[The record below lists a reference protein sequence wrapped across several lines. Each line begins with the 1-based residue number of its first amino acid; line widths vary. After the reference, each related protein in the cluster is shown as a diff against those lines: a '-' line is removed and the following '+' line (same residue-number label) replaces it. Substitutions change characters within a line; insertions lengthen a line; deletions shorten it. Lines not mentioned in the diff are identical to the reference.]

1 MPRSIAEPS
10 PIVRSQLE
18 SFAVRVALIALA
30 SLLLAG
36 LYAQTALFARLE
48 WWGDDVQHRLTGA
61 QLPFEH
67 VLVFDVDEESMQR
80 LDAELGAWPYPRDVY
95 ARVARYLSEQG
106 AAAVAYDILF
116 SEARAGDEA
125 FAAALGRGSVL
136 AGAALPFTLRRPPS
150 YHAQIARLA
159 LFSAAAAPQ
168 AAALARS
175 WTDLTLPLEKFTPPG
190 GARVGVI
197 SGSLDGD
204 GSLRRVHLLHLAY
217 GEILPSLPLAA
228 LLPTQPAGALRV
240 ESDGLRLGSRHWWL
254 AGDGTAALRYPANAR
269 ALPVAPFYQLAMAA
283 GGAAGVEHVAE
294 MVRGKI
300 VFIGSSTA
308 ILGDFAFTP
317 AGRLPG
323 LHLAALTS
331 EMLLAGQVLRPNRL
345 AWDALLLALALAPPA
360 WTLRRA
366 RSARPRE
373 FALSAL
379 GVVALV
385 AAAGV
390 ALHAGGQQS
399 RWMLAIHAGIVA
411 QVLVLATWLL
421 ALYGERQ
428 RLYYEKLAAEQ
439 ATRMKTAFLN
449 RMTHELRTPLT
460 AIMGFNKINE
470 LTDEL
475 GREQRTKNSAIIGR
489 NCEHLLALV
498 NENLDIAAIEAGQ
511 LRIEPRPAD
520 PTALLEDAVATM
532 RVLAVQKGLLLTLA
546 LPQPLPAALQIDP
559 LRVRQ
564 VLLNLL
570 GNAVK
575 FTETGG
581 VELEATWSAD
591 RLAVT
596 VRDSGPGIAPQEIA
610 RVFEPFERAVG
621 AAVEGSGLGLA
632 LTRELVRLM
641 DGTIE
646 VTSEPGQGTCFLV
659 RIAAPQAVAAAR
671 AAESAAAPS
680 TGALSGRV
688 LLAEDNRDLRALL
701 QFQLAELGLQCTA
714 VADGFAA
721 VEAARSDEFDV
732 LVFDLEMPRMDGYEA
747 AHVLRARGD
756 DRPILA
762 LTAHERGREAER
774 ALREGCDRVLGKP
787 CPPSQLRAAL
797 APLLEQRAGRR
808 PAPAAAAGDATKHEL
823 APVITV
829 EVDPRIRDL
838 ALRFLEGAREESGRL
853 AAALQARDLQ
863 RVRLIGHMLKGSSTS
878 FGFEELGRLGGMLE
892 HAARNEDVESA
903 RGIALRVADYLVRV
917 QAR

>member
-1 MPRSIAEPS
+1 M
-10 PIVRSQLE
+10 
-18 SFAVRVALIALA
+18 
-30 SLLLAG
+30 LAG

-48 WWGDDVQHRLTGA
+48 WWSDDAQHRLTGA
-61 QLPFEH
+61 QLAFEH
-67 VLVFDVDEESMQR
+67 VVVFDVDEESMQR
-80 LDAELGAWPYPRDVY
+80 LDAELGAWPYARDVY
-95 ARVARYLSEQG
+95 ARVARYLSAQG
-106 AAAVAYDILF
+106 AEAVAYDILF
-116 SEARAGDEA
+116 SEARSGDEA
-125 FAAALGRGSVL
+125 FAAALGPGSVL
-136 AGAALPFTLRRPPS
+136 AAAALPYPLRRPPS
-150 YHAQIARLA
+150 YHAQLARLA
-159 LFSAAAAPQ
+159 LFHEAAAPQ
-168 AAALARS
+168 AAALARP

-190 GARVGVI
+190 GARAGVI

-204 GSLRRVHLLHLAY
+204 GSLRRVHLLHRAY

-228 LLPTQPAGALRV
+228 LLPSQLPGALRV
-240 ESDGLRLGSRHWWL
+240 EGDGLRLGPRHWQL
-254 AGDGTAALRYPANAR
+254 AADGTVALRFPANAR

-283 GGAAGVEHVAE
+283 RGDAGVEHVAE

-300 VFIGSSTA
+300 VFIGSSSA

-317 AGRLPG
+317 AGQLPG

-345 AWDALLLALALAPPA
+345 AWDALLVALALALPA

-373 FALSAL
+373 FALSAVGAVL
-379 GVVALV
+379 LV

-390 ALHAGGQQS
+390 ALHASGQHS
-399 RWMLAIHAGIVA
+399 RWMFAVHVGIVA

-421 ALYGERQ
+421 ALYRERQ

-439 ATRMKTAFLN
+439 ANRMKTAFLN

-470 LTDEL
+470 LSDEL
-475 GREQRTKNSAIIGR
+475 GREQRMKNSAIIAR

-511 LRIEPRPAD
+511 LRIESRPAD
-520 PTALLEDAVATM
+520 PTALLEDAEATM
-532 RVLAVQKGLLLTLA
+532 RVLAVQKGLRLTLS
-546 LPQPLPAALQIDP
+546 LPQPLPAAVQIDP

-575 FTETGG
+575 FTQAGAI
-581 VELEATWSAD
+581 ELEATWDSG
-591 RLAVT
+591 RLAVA

-641 DGTIE
+641 DGTID
-646 VTSEPGQGTCFLV
+646 VTSEPGQGTCFRV
-659 RIAAPQAVAAAR
+659 RVAAPQAVAAGR
-671 AAESAAAPS
+671 AHEPAAQETAA
-680 TGALSGRV
+680 ALSGRV

-701 QFQLAELGLQCTA
+701 QYQLAELGLECTA

-732 LVFDLEMPRMDGYEA
+732 LVLDLEMPRMDGYEA

-756 DRPILA
+756 ARPILA
-762 LTAHERGREAER
+762 LTAHEKGREAER

-787 CPPSQLRAAL
+787 CPPGQLRAAL
-797 APLLEQRAGRR
+797 APLLAHRAGR
-808 PAPAAAAGDATKHEL
+808 PAVAAGPSRQPPAD
-823 APVITV
+823 VITV
-829 EVDPRIRDL
+829 DTDPEIRDL
-838 ALRFLEGAREESGRL
+838 ALRFLEGAREECARL
-853 AAALQARDLQ
+853 ATALQARDLQ
-863 RVRLIGHMLKGSSTS
+863 RVRLTGHMLKGSSMS

-903 RGIALRVADYLVRV
+903 RGIAARVADYLARV